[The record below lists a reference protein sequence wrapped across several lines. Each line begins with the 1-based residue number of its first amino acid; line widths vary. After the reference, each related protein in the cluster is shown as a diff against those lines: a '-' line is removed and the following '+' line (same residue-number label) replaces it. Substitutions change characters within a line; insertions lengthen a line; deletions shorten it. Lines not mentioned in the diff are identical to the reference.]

1 MSLESRTLVYLY
13 PRLAGQ
19 DRLDAIAFIEAKRDR
34 TQSRVGREMRGGS
47 RRSLEIE
54 VNMINSYCM
63 KSLKN

>member
-34 TQSRVGREMRGGS
+34 TQSRVGREMQVFKA
-47 RRSLEIE
+47 L
-54 VNMINSYCM
+54 
-63 KSLKN
+63 